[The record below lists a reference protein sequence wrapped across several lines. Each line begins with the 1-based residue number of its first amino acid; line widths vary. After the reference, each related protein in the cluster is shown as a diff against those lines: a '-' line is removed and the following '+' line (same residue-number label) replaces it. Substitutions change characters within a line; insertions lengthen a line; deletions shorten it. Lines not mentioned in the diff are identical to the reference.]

1 MFCVG
6 CSLTYVPR
14 TAALTAEEHAAKQSS
29 SDILGLS
36 IASSKLALSA
46 GCPQVSYLNCLPL
59 MISWSMFVGAAL
71 AEAVVV
77 AVVVAVTVTGGSVL
91 KPVSAILTQR

>member
-1 MFCVG
+1 
-6 CSLTYVPR
+6 
-14 TAALTAEEHAAKQSS
+14 
-29 SDILGLS
+29 
-36 IASSKLALSA
+36 
-46 GCPQVSYLNCLPL
+46 